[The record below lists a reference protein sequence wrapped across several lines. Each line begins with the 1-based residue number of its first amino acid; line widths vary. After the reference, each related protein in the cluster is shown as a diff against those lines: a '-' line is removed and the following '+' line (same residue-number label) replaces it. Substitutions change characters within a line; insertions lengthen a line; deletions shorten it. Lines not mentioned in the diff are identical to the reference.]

1 MYKYNR
7 VVDALLVAS
16 VHALR
21 SDPGKV
27 LSIDILCEETP
38 NVALI
43 SGHVLPLQFVGGP
56 SDPSGSILDF
66 VETRHSFGGVHDYE
80 VVKLYNYNSQ
90 SLSPHSVT
98 ILLNSLTLFV
108 RDLAVLF
115 LKILFEFTNR

>member
-1 MYKYNR
+1 M
-7 VVDALLVAS
+7 VDALLVAS

-43 SGHVLPLQFVGGP
+43 SGHVLPLQFVGGA

-98 ILLNSLTLFV
+98 ILLNSFIICLTRFGS
-108 RDLAVLF
+108 F
-115 LKILFEFTNR
+115 MLKDII